1 MYTKASHLRGFY
13 VQDVRYVAVGRMPGA
28 TNEESLRNANMTT
41 IELLEAGLKCCQLG
55 NLDAA
60 EKHFR
65 QVVSRERSNIHG
77 LNLLGM
83 VCVNTGRHEEAVRLI
98 SKALKIKPVDAQAHG
113 NIGLAYQR
121 MGNLVLAERHFR
133 KSVEIDANSP
143 AMWNSLGN
151 VLREKGQASDAVK
164 VYERT
169 LKANGNHPECW
180 TNLSQALVDLS
191 EFERAFQA
199 VNRALQIDP
208 TLPESHNQL
217 AEVYRKTFKY
227 NLAISAYKKS
237 LELDPTLYESMLGLA
252 TVYRESEDSEAA
264 LTVLNRLIELQP
276 GHAKAHAVLG
286 VLKEQIGDT
295 AAAANCFKKA
305 IALAPDVIS
314 PHYHLSQIKGRKS
327 SEDEILAMERL
338 QKKTDLCREDR
349 AHLHFGLGEAYDKQG
364 QTDKAFKAWLTAN
377 QTKAERFPYDLDKRK
392 QHRDLT
398 IKHSQ
403 ALATRRLTETPA
415 QEVRQLVFV
424 IGMPRSGTSLTDQI
438 LTSNTNVSSLGEV
451 GYADEMAV
459 QVKKLT
465 GELYPQGLSGLSQK
479 DIRLLREDYLKK
491 IPLKHSNHQVLIDKT
506 PMNFQFL
513 GLLAEVF
520 PNAKFIHCRRTPMDN
535 CFSIYKLSFADHQDY
550 AHELTALGQHYS
562 LHEGMM
568 NKWKEMYPHRILDV
582 HYEDTVADLK
592 AQCIHLVEFLGL
604 TFETEM
610 LEFYSSERLVRTPS
624 ASQVRQPIYKTS
636 VQAWKKY
643 DQHLQPLVSALGAE
657 KQRH

>member
-1 MYTKASHLRGFY
+1 MACILKPRTCEAFY
-13 VQDVRYVAVGRMPGA
+13 YEQ
-28 TNEESLRNANMTT
+28 SLKNANMTTT
-41 IELLEAGLKCCQLG
+41 IELLEAGLKCYQLG

-83 VCVNTGRHEEAVRLI
+83 VCVNTGRPEEAVRLI

-121 MGNLVLAERHFR
+121 MGNLELAERHFG
-133 KSVEIDANSP
+133 KSVEINASNP

-169 LKANGNHPECW
+169 LKVNGNHPECW
-180 TNLSQALVDLS
+180 TNLSKALVDLG

-199 VNRALQIDP
+199 VSQALKIDP

-227 NLAISAYKKS
+227 DLAISAYKKS

-264 LTVLNRLIELQP
+264 LTVLSRLIKLEP

-286 VLKEQIGDT
+286 VLKEQMGDR
-295 AAAANCFKKA
+295 AAAADCFKKA
-305 IALAPDVIS
+305 IALTPNVIS
-314 PHYHLSQIKGRKS
+314 PHYHLSQIKGRKI
-327 SEDEILAMERL
+327 SEDETLAMERL
-338 QKKTDLCREDR
+338 KKMTGFSREDW
-349 AHLHFGLGEAYDKQG
+349 AHLHFGLGEAYDQQG
-364 QTDKAFKAWLTAN
+364 QTDKAFEAWLTAN
-377 QTKAERFPYDLDKRK
+377 QTKAERFPYDPDKRQ
-392 QHRDLT
+392 QHRDL
-398 IKHSQ
+398 IIEYSQ
-403 ALATRRLTETPA
+403 AMATRNFTETPA

-424 IGMPRSGTSLTDQI
+424 LGMPRSGTSLTDQI
-438 LTSNTNVSSLGEV
+438 LTSNSNVGSLGEV
-451 GYADEMAV
+451 GYADEMAA

-465 GELYPQGLSGLSQK
+465 GKLYPQGLSGLSQE
-479 DIRLLREDYLKK
+479 DIGILRADYLKK
-491 IPLKHSNHQVLIDKT
+491 IPLKHSNYQVLIDKT

-520 PNAKFIHCRRTPMDN
+520 PNAKFIHCRRSPMDN
-535 CFSIYKLSFADHQDY
+535 CFSIFKLSFADHQEY
-550 AHELTALGQHYS
+550 AHELTALGHYYS
-562 LHEGMM
+562 LYEGMM
-568 NKWKEMYPHRILDV
+568 NQWKDMYPHRILDV
-582 HYEDTVADLK
+582 HYEDTVADIEK
-592 AQCIHLVEFLGL
+592 QCVHMVEFLGL
-604 TFETEM
+604 AFEPEM

-624 ASQVRQPIYKTS
+624 ASQVRQPLYKTS

-643 DQHLQPLVSALGAE
+643 EQHLQPLVSALGAE
-657 KQRH
+657 NQEH